1 MNDPLTKLLSDSYN
15 NLIIQLDLAN
25 KNNIKQDN
33 ANQNNV
39 IQDNVIQDNVIQN
52 NVIQDNVIQ
61 DNVIQDN
68 AIQND
73 GDNYLTD
80 KEFVDKVLYNI
91 DKISSNDDSTSLIID
106 LSSEKNTSEIGLINN
121 TNDESLNESKLN
133 TDDPIT
139 IKSIDDTINTEKKIL
154 FDTLVFSGG
163 GLRGFTYIG
172 TLNALEEYNILKDI
186 KTYAG
191 SSIGSIMAAVV
202 AIGYTSHELHD
213 FILHFDYKD
222 VKDINL
228 LNFIKNY
235 GIDSGNRIQL
245 FIRLLLKKKTGN
257 DDLTFLQLY
266 EKTGNRL
273 IITATCLNDRKLELF
288 DYLKTPNLSIAKAIR
303 MSISLP
309 FILQPVSHNDKMYID
324 GGLLNNFPIHI
335 FDHNQKILGVEL
347 ADNKSGSDQP
357 IPINNFEEYLH
368 SIWSCIYSELF
379 RIRSQIDTTKDIQ
392 ILTIVI
398 DWMSPLQLTL
408 NLDEKQKL
416 YDIGYKKT
424 KKFLD
429 KLQKKQI

>member
-1 MNDPLTKLLSDSYN
+1 MNNPLTKLLSDSYN
-15 NLIIQLDLAN
+15 NLIVQLDLSN
-25 KNNIKQDN
+25 KNNNTK
-33 ANQNNV
+33 
-39 IQDNVIQDNVIQN
+39 
-52 NVIQDNVIQ
+52 
-61 DNVIQDN
+61 QDN
-68 AIQND
+68 AIQDNAMQD
-73 GDNYLTD
+73 NAMQDNAMQDNANNYLTD
-80 KEFVDKVLYNI
+80 KEFVDKILYDI

-106 LSSEKNTSEIGLINN
+106 LLSEKNALETGLINN
-121 TNDESLNESKLN
+121 NTNYESLKETDNKLN
-133 TDDPIT
+133 TDEPKT
-139 IKSIDDTINTEKKIL
+139 IKLIDDTINNDNEKKIL

-172 TLNALEEYNILKDI
+172 TLCAFEEYDMLKNI

-202 AIGYTSHELHD
+202 AVGYTSHELHD

-245 FIRLLLKKKTGN
+245 FIRLLLKKKTGL

-309 FILQPVSHNDKMYID
+309 FILQTVSHNDKMYID